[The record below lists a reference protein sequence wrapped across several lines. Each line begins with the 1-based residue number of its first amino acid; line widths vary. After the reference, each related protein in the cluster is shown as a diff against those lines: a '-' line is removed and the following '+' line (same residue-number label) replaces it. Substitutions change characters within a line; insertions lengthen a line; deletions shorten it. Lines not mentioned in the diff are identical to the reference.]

1 VSEFI
6 INENKQLSIS
16 ENERFINLLGVK
28 KENLF
33 GRYLE
38 ISNKD

>member
-1 VSEFI
+1 VSEFL
-6 INENKQLSIS
+6 INENKQLSIT
-16 ENERFINLLGVK
+16 ENERLMNLLGVK

-38 ISNKD
+38 IKD